1 MVGRCGDPLMA
12 KLIIRPIEGAAHPS
26 DVEILVDGVKWDGI
40 QGYKIDHVAG
50 LKPAVHMVIV
60 PEEIQIELPDAQ
72 INAMRKPLDRDEE
85 EPEQQPRTR
94 VVLGAAL
101 SVLSQA
107 DADLRQ
113 GVDISRLAAAYCSLG
128 VRQRFTVMQVLGLLS
143 AEEYAKG
150 MTFAP
155 SAEALDREAITRA
168 IAAGKLKQFDAA
180 IQDAADTYRICTH
193 GGDFATCDICISE
206 WMEHGRIALFRE
218 APQSAG
224 ATA

>member
-1 MVGRCGDPLMA
+1 MA
-12 KLIIRPIEGAAHPS
+12 HIKIEPREGAQSPN
-26 DVEILVDGVKWDGI
+26 DIRILVDGVEI
-40 QGYKIDHVAG
+40 QDVGGYLIDHQAANG
-50 LKPAVHMVIV
+50 KPTVLIGVIAESV
-60 PEEIQIELPDAQ
+60 DIELPDAEVRMQ
-72 INAMRKPLDRDEE
+72 QPGEPIEE
-85 EPEQQPRTR
+85 EPEQAPRTR
-94 VVLGAAL
+94 TVLGAAL

-113 GVDISRLAAAYCSLG
+113 GVDISALAVAYCSLG
-128 VRQRFTVMQVLGLLS
+128 IRQRFTVMQVLGLLT

-155 SAEALDREAITRA
+155 AAQALDREAITRA
-168 IAAGKLKQFDAA
+168 IAAGKLKEFNAA

-218 APQSAG
+218 PPKHSG
-224 ATA
+224 ITTLEPS